1 MEVRQRLLDAVEKRS
16 WLVWVGLVAIYSL
29 LAAALPPLDDE
40 VYYWS
45 WSKSPQLSYYDHP
58 GMVAWLI
65 GLSTLVFGDTV
76 LGMRFPACCCV
87 AFTFVVIARLT
98 ANTTHLPSV
107 AKERRDVRR
116 LLVGVFLTPLFTFGA
131 IVITPDAPLL
141 ACWSAY
147 LLWLVAIQSRS
158 AHQNDIDDD
167 VGGRSPPYLWWLLG
181 GMILGLG
188 GLSKYT
194 MILAVPAG
202 FVSFVLSGAPWRK
215 WFWGYLLHGIVSAVV
230 ASPIF
235 FYNWQHDFEPL
246 LFQWRHAMHDEPA
259 TLQSFAE
266 FWGVQILLFGTLPL
280 FLVPW
285 TIRHFPQ
292 WRVSPRLRVCCC
304 LYLVPLFFFVY
315 KATRTELEGN
325 WGLVAFVG
333 VWPVAAEWYETVRSS
348 PFWRR
353 ATAAGFAAPAVCVL
367 GLAVLI
373 ASPAPLIPV
382 KVDRLNRQRGRWEM
396 VRRVAETIRA
406 QEESI
411 PTFATTYQMTALLR
425 FWGVD
430 AHQEATYRA
439 SHYTFPPE
447 HLSDVPAA
455 FVVTDGPLP
464 QEQTALFSPPELLGT
479 FPTAVHGRIV
489 HEYELR
495 RYERRSEVSDV
506 RSQNAQIDR
515 GIRENSATR

>member
-1 MEVRQRLLDAVEKRS
+1 
-16 WLVWVGLVAIYSL
+16 LVAGYSL

-45 WSKSPQLSYYDHP
+45 WSKSPQLSYFDHP

-65 GLSTLVFGDTV
+65 GLSTGVFGDTV
-76 LGMRFPACCCV
+76 LGMRFPACCCI
-87 AFTFVVIARLT
+87 AFTFVAIARLMR
-98 ANTTHLPSV
+98 ADDGGNASGTTLLRSV
-107 AKERRDVRR
+107 ATERRAVQP
-116 LLVGVFLTPLFTFGA
+116 LLMGVALTPLFTFGA
-131 IVITPDAPLL
+131 VVITPDAPLV

-147 LLWLVAIQSRS
+147 LLWLVAIQSRRGS
-158 AHQNDIDDD
+158 CAHQNDADDA
-167 VGGRSPPYLWWLLG
+167 VGGHGPPYSWWLLG
-181 GMILGLG
+181 GLVLGLG

-202 FVSFVLSGAPWRK
+202 FVSFLLSGVPWRK
-215 WFWGYLLHGIVSAVV
+215 WFWGYLVHGVVSVVV

-235 FYNWQHDFEPL
+235 FYNWQHNFEPL
-246 LFQWRHAMHDEPA
+246 LFQWRHAMHDESA
-259 TLQSFAE
+259 SLKSFAE

-285 TIRHFPQ
+285 TIRHFHQ
-292 WRVSPRLRVCCC
+292 WRASPRLRVCCC

-325 WGLVAFVG
+325 WGLVAFVSA
-333 VWPVAAEWYETVRSS
+333 WPMAAEWYQSVRSS
-348 PFWRR
+348 RFWRR
-353 ATAAGFAAPAVCVL
+353 ATAAGFAPPAICVL

-373 ASPAPLIPV
+373 ASPVPLIPV
-382 KVDRLNRQRGRWEM
+382 KADRLSRQRGRWEM
-396 VRRVAETIRA
+396 ARRLA
-406 QEESI
+406 QAIQSRGEAI
-411 PTFATTYQMTALLR
+411 PTFTATYQMTALLR

-430 AHQEATYRA
+430 ARQEATFRA

-455 FVVTDGPLP
+455 FVVADRP
-464 QEQTALFSPPELLGT
+464 FPPEQIAPFGPPEHLGT
-479 FPTAVHGRIV
+479 FPVAVRGEVV

-495 RYERRSEVSDV
+495 RFERRSEVSDL
-506 RSQNAQIDR
+506 SSL
-515 GIRENSATR
+515 SAPPR